1 MALRADNWENIQW
14 SNENCVSDYNW
25 DTFINDMDGSNVVL
39 DATYQDGL
47 ITTNAVI
54 TTVEG
59 VVYHY
64 SFTKKLENA
73 PEELVFQLSEEAAY
87 LEVYAAQ
94 VTGEYIPTSINKVNV
109 LSDNATIFDLNG
121 RRVSNVKKGSLYI
134 INGKKVVV
142 K

>member
-1 MALRADNWENIQW
+1 
-14 SNENCVSDYNW
+14 
-25 DTFINDMDGSNVVL
+25 L

-109 LSDNATIFDLNG
+109 LSDDATIFDLNG

>member
-1 MALRADNWENIQW
+1 
-14 SNENCVSDYNW
+14 
-25 DTFINDMDGSNVVL
+25 MDGAYVVL
-39 DATYQDGL
+39 DATYQEGV

-87 LEVYAAQ
+87 LEVYAAE
-94 VTGEYIPTSINKVNV
+94 VTGEYIPTSINKMAFGEGHEN
-109 LSDNATIFDLNG
+109 IYDLNG
-121 RRVSNVKKGSLYI
+121 RRVTHVNKGGLYI